1 MIERAQLLWRLALA
15 EFIGTFA
22 LCVVGVGTVCTNAWT
37 GGSPGL
43 LGIALAHG
51 GILAVMISSLGH
63 ISGGHF
69 NPAVTLAAFVAN
81 RLSKERALVYF
92 VAQLTGA
99 VAGSWLIGYIV
110 PFEVW
115 RPIHLGTPGLADGLD
130 VMGGLLLECVLT
142 FFLVFTVFA
151 TALDERGPW
160 KAIAGFGIGGALAV
174 GILIAGPLTGAAL
187 NPARA
192 FGPALVSSTWT
203 HQLVYWS
210 GPLLGGVIAGACYS
224 TFFLGKR
231 KS

>member
-130 VMGGLLLECVLT
+130 VMGGLLLCVAYFSVDFVTRSMGLSGDLSPLMSAWLPVL
-142 FFLVFTVFA
+142 FF
-151 TALDERGPW
+151 
-160 KAIAGFGIGGALAV
+160 GAL
-174 GILIAGPLTGAAL
+174 GISLTHFM
-187 NPARA
+187 R
-192 FGPALVSSTWT
+192 T
-203 HQLVYWS
+203 
-210 GPLLGGVIAGACYS
+210 
-224 TFFLGKR
+224 
-231 KS
+231 